1 MRPLEFEGS
10 GAEYFKIWI
19 VNVLLLICTM
29 GLYYPWAKVRKQ
41 RYLYANSTFDGRN
54 FEYHATG
61 KQLFFA
67 YLIAMACFIVFL
79 ILQNVSPVSGSVVL
93 LLFFLATP
101 WIIWRSLQF
110 STRMTSFSNVR
121 FAFSGSLGPA
131 YLNFLLLPFLLMI
144 IVYVIP
150 AGTAVALSMMDD
162 VPGALI
168 GGVVAVLAL
177 AVPILGI
184 YFYAY
189 LRKRNTSYVINGY
202 RYGQGVFSVDLET
215 KQYLKI
221 IFKTFGLAILSIIV
235 VFAIL
240 AAVGSAIGVSDEV
253 DELVAM
259 KEAMQ
264 ESVKEGVEDSDA
276 APPGLP
282 PTSGSI
288 AILLGLVYFFL
299 ILVSLLVSAY
309 SLTRQRTY
317 SFANARLDQD
327 VSFVS
332 TLKARSL
339 AFVMV
344 TNLFAII
351 LTLGLATP
359 WATVRVLRLM
369 LNNTLIDS
377 NVDIDSYISQKQSEQ
392 SSLGEQIGDAF
403 DVDIGIGL

>member
-19 VNVLLLICTM
+19 VNVLLLICTL

-61 KQLFFA
+61 KQLFFG
-67 YLIAMACFIVFL
+67 YLIAMTCFIIFL
-79 ILQNVSPVSGSVVL
+79 ILQNISPLSGSIVL

-121 FAFSGSLGPA
+121 LAFNGSLGPA
-131 YLNFLLLPFLLMI
+131 YLNFLLLPFVLLL

-150 AGTAVALSMMDD
+150 ASAAVTLTMMDD
-162 VPGALI
+162 ISAAMI

-177 AVPILGI
+177 VVSILGI

-221 IFKTFGLAILSIIV
+221 ILKTFGLAILSMIV

-240 AAVGSAIGVSDEV
+240 AAVGSAVGVEDEFSAIQ
-253 DELVAM
+253 ES
-259 KEAMQ
+259 MQ
-264 ESVKEGVEDSDA
+264 ESAKESIEDPDA
-276 APPGLP
+276 APPGP
-282 PTSGSI
+282 PPISGSF
-288 AILLGLVYFFL
+288 AILIGLVYFFI
-299 ILVSLLVSAY
+299 ILVSLIVSAY

-317 SFANARLDQD
+317 SFANAKLDQN

-344 TNLFAII
+344 TNLFAIV

-369 LNNTLIDS
+369 LNNTLIDTD
-377 NVDIDSYISQKQSEQ
+377 VDIDRYISQQQSEQ

>member
-61 KQLFFA
+61 KQLFFG
-67 YLIAMACFIVFL
+67 YLIAMTCFIIFL
-79 ILQNVSPVSGSVVL
+79 ILQNISPLSGSIVL

-121 FAFSGSLGPA
+121 LAFNGSLGPA
-131 YLNFLLLPFLLMI
+131 YLNFLLLPFVLLL

-150 AGTAVALSMMDD
+150 ASAAVTLTMMDD
-162 VPGALI
+162 ISAAMI
-168 GGVVAVLAL
+168 GVIVAVLAL
-177 AVPILGI
+177 VVSILGI

-221 IFKTFGLAILSIIV
+221 ILKTFGLAILSMIA

-240 AAVGSAIGVSDEV
+240 AAVGAAVGVEDEFSAIQES
-253 DELVAM
+253 
-259 KEAMQ
+259 MQ
-264 ESVKEGVEDSDA
+264 ESAKESIEDPDA
-276 APPGLP
+276 APPGP
-282 PTSGSI
+282 HPISGSF
-288 AILLGLVYFFL
+288 AILIGLVYFFI
-299 ILVSLLVSAY
+299 ILVSLIVSAY

-317 SFANARLDQD
+317 SFANAKLDQN

-344 TNLFAII
+344 TNLFAIV

-369 LNNTLIDS
+369 LNNTLIDTD
-377 NVDIDSYISQKQSEQ
+377 VDIDRYISQQQSEQ

>member
-61 KQLFFA
+61 KQLFFG
-67 YLIAMACFIVFL
+67 YLIAMTCFIIFL
-79 ILQNVSPVSGSVVL
+79 ILQNISPLSGSIVL

-121 FAFSGSLGPA
+121 LAFNGSLGPA
-131 YLNFLLLPFLLMI
+131 YLNFLLLPFVLLL

-150 AGTAVALSMMDD
+150 ASAAVTLTMMDD
-162 VPGALI
+162 ISAAMI

-177 AVPILGI
+177 VVSILGI

-221 IFKTFGLAILSIIV
+221 ILKTFGLAILSMIV

-240 AAVGSAIGVSDEV
+240 AAVGSAVGVEDEFSAIQ
-253 DELVAM
+253 ES
-259 KEAMQ
+259 MQ
-264 ESVKEGVEDSDA
+264 ESAKESIEDPDA
-276 APPGLP
+276 APPGP
-282 PTSGSI
+282 PPISGSF
-288 AILLGLVYFFL
+288 AILIGFVYFFI
-299 ILVSLLVSAY
+299 ILVSLIVSAY

-317 SFANARLDQD
+317 SFANAKLDQN

-344 TNLFAII
+344 TNLFAIV

-369 LNNTLIDS
+369 LNNTLIDTD
-377 NVDIDSYISQKQSEQ
+377 VDIDRYISQQQSEQ

>member
-61 KQLFFA
+61 KQLFFG
-67 YLIAMACFIVFL
+67 YLIAMTCFIIFL
-79 ILQNVSPVSGSVVL
+79 ILQNISPLSGSIVL

-121 FAFSGSLGPA
+121 LAFNGSLGPA
-131 YLNFLLLPFLLMI
+131 YLNFLLLPFVLLL

-150 AGTAVALSMMDD
+150 ASAAVTLTMMDD
-162 VPGALI
+162 ISAAMI

-177 AVPILGI
+177 VVSILGI

-221 IFKTFGLAILSIIV
+221 ILKTFGLAILSMIV

-240 AAVGSAIGVSDEV
+240 AAVGSAVGVEDEFSAIQ
-253 DELVAM
+253 ES
-259 KEAMQ
+259 MQ
-264 ESVKEGVEDSDA
+264 ESAKESIEDPDA
-276 APPGLP
+276 APPGP
-282 PTSGSI
+282 PPISGSF
-288 AILLGLVYFFL
+288 AILIGLVYFFI
-299 ILVSLLVSAY
+299 ILVSLIVSAY

-317 SFANARLDQD
+317 SFANAKLDQN

-344 TNLFAII
+344 TNLFAIV

-369 LNNTLIDS
+369 LNNTLIDTD
-377 NVDIDSYISQKQSEQ
+377 VDIDRYISQQQSEQ

>member
-61 KQLFFA
+61 KQLFFG
-67 YLIAMACFIVFL
+67 YLIAMTCFIIFL
-79 ILQNVSPVSGSVVL
+79 ILQNISPLSGSIVL

-121 FAFSGSLGPA
+121 LAFNGSLGPA
-131 YLNFLLLPFLLMI
+131 YLNFLLLPFVLLL

-150 AGTAVALSMMDD
+150 ASAAVTLTMMDD
-162 VPGALI
+162 ISAAMI

-177 AVPILGI
+177 VVSILGI

-221 IFKTFGLAILSIIV
+221 ILKTFGLAILSMIV

-240 AAVGSAIGVSDEV
+240 AAVGSAVGVEDEFS
-253 DELVAM
+253 
-259 KEAMQ
+259 AMQ
-264 ESVKEGVEDSDA
+264 ESMQESAKESIEDPDA
-276 APPGLP
+276 APPGP
-282 PTSGSI
+282 PPISGSF
-288 AILLGLVYFFL
+288 AILIGLVYFFI
-299 ILVSLLVSAY
+299 ILVSLIVSAY

-317 SFANARLDQD
+317 SFANAKLDQN

-339 AFVMV
+339 AFVMA
-344 TNLFAII
+344 TNFFAIV

-369 LNNTLIDS
+369 LNNTLIDTD
-377 NVDIDSYISQKQSEQ
+377 VDIDRYISQQQSEQ

>member
-54 FEYHATG
+54 FEYHATS
-61 KQLFFA
+61 KQLFFG
-67 YLIAMACFIVFL
+67 YLIAMTCFIIFL
-79 ILQNVSPVSGSVVL
+79 ILQNISPLSGSIVL

-121 FAFSGSLGPA
+121 LAFNGSLGPA
-131 YLNFLLLPFLLMI
+131 YLNFLLLPFVLLL

-150 AGTAVALSMMDD
+150 ASAAVTLTMMDD
-162 VPGALI
+162 ISAAMI

-177 AVPILGI
+177 VVSILGI

-221 IFKTFGLAILSIIV
+221 ILKTFGLAILSMIV

-240 AAVGSAIGVSDEV
+240 AAVGSAVGVEDEFSAIQ
-253 DELVAM
+253 ES
-259 KEAMQ
+259 MQ
-264 ESVKEGVEDSDA
+264 ESAKESIEDPDA
-276 APPGLP
+276 APPGP
-282 PTSGSI
+282 PPISGSF
-288 AILLGLVYFFL
+288 AILIGLVYFFI
-299 ILVSLLVSAY
+299 ILVSLIVSAY

-317 SFANARLDQD
+317 SFANARLDQN

-344 TNLFAII
+344 TNLFAIV

-369 LNNTLIDS
+369 LNNTLIDTD
-377 NVDIDSYISQKQSEQ
+377 VDIDRYISQQQSEQ